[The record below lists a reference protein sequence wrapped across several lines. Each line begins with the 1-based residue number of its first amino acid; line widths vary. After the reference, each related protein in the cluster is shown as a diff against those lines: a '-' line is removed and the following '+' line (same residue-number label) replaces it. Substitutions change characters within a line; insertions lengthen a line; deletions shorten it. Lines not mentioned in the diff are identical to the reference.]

1 MGGGL
6 FSRISPPYFFTS
18 VCVLIFVLVLSTK
31 TTTQMKTQIAL
42 AISLLLLV
50 GCSQNDNVEP
60 KTPADGVDY
69 FKFQYDS
76 QWTLIEAQPDVVQEP
91 PIDCDPKIVMTVK
104 SVSMS
109 QKTAE
114 GQTRTIGF
122 EFIGHFT
129 VVQLGSY
136 PLTFSRTDVL
146 PGVEVS
152 LQEPKDGYKTYKTT
166 NTLQPSDSFFEITD
180 IKTQITTQQ
189 LSGEFMAML
198 NNGEKI
204 NGSFRMTVPKPT
216 IN

>member
-1 MGGGL
+1 
-6 FSRISPPYFFTS
+6 
-18 VCVLIFVLVLSTK
+18 
-31 TTTQMKTQIAL
+31 MKTQIAL

-91 PIDCDPKIVMTVK
+91 PKDCDPKIVMTVK

-122 EFIGHFT
+122 AFIGHFT
-129 VVQLGSY
+129 VVQLGRY

-152 LQEPKDGYKTYKTT
+152 LQQPKGSGYFMARTT
-166 NTLQPSDSFFEITD
+166 NTIQPSDSYFEITD
-180 IKTQITTQQ
+180 IVPQKNTDRI
-189 LSGEFMAML
+189 SGEFMAML